1 MAGTGGGN
9 PWRGMSNPFP
19 NAAVA
24 HVYDY
29 PPDVLT
35 IETPAVRKARRVVSG
50 YLNATRT
57 PGTGPGAGGRGGS
70 GEHLIGKGAACVI
83 EGDYGTGK
91 THLAMDLLAR
101 AEGARAGAGPD
112 MRVFYQVVP
121 GGTFM
126 SLYTGLMK
134 DHIGLGEM
142 QDRVRECYS
151 DIVADALRDRPF
163 TEGLID
169 ELHRGN
175 VDPERVI
182 DRYGLKEGA
191 LRDELRRQLREVT
204 GNEVFGRALMLLL
217 RPELATLAWEW
228 LVGGFPGTVLA
239 ERGITRPLATDIE
252 AMDALGVVARLYGRR
267 DRRFVLVIDE
277 MEKLAVDW
285 DHDVTHAQALK
296 RLLEVFR
303 VTGSLLVMCGLP
315 DIFEILPPDPGR
327 VDAVIR
333 PSLLTADD
341 VRWYIGQALA
351 SAAGGD
357 GLAPFTRESADY
369 IVYLTS
375 GVARDV
381 LRICYY
387 AFDEAAET
395 GEEITA
401 EVLRQVARYRVP
413 NAGAERAR
421 SDIADILAEQGWPA
435 DRHRVLGALPGAV
448 ADFWIPRGAEGAG
461 CAILVSDSVL
471 EDREARVL
479 AEQAKAVASGD
490 AERAVI
496 LVVGGYLP
504 EDRRRLLAAE
514 LGAGSLVVYHV
525 RTFGREFARA
535 LQAAMDRFAGTRPPR
550 AVQAPG
556 GLELAGALPA
566 PGDSDE
572 IRTLR
577 AETERI
583 ARQQDSTLRAL
594 RELLRRSES
603 LTGAVAELRAG
614 PGPAPDTRAGLPA
627 EVETLFSRARDSLEA
642 YGDVRGFLEKTFQIA
657 ARQPGER
664 FPLTHRLRRPDAFS
678 PIGIAEYLSD
688 LLGGFRSSVQSWLAA
703 VRPGPDRE
711 GAPTEGEREWLRG
724 ICQTYDS
731 LYGVAQVYK
740 LDPLPDMIDLAD
752 DGREP
757 ADRPSRSVRREELE
771 AAFSDLG
778 ERVHHAALRAAAR
791 GGRP

>member
-1 MAGTGGGN
+1 MAGVSGDN
-9 PWRGMSNPFP
+9 PWRGISNPFP
-19 NAAVA
+19 SAAVA
-24 HVYDY
+24 HVYAT

-35 IETPAVRKARRVVSG
+35 IETQAVRDARRVVTG

-57 PGTGPGAGGRGGS
+57 PEAGNGPGGGDGPGG
-70 GEHLIGKGAACVI
+70 HLIGKGAACVI

-101 AEGARAGAGPD
+101 AEGARAVSGTD

-121 GGTFM
+121 GGTFT

-142 QDRVRECYS
+142 QSRVRECYS

-169 ELHRGN
+169 ELRRGN
-175 VDPERVI
+175 VDPELVI

-204 GNEVFGRALMLLL
+204 GNEAFGRALMLLL
-217 RPELATLAWEW
+217 QPELGSLAWEW

-239 ERGITRPLATDIE
+239 ERGITRPIATDIE

-277 MEKLAVDW
+277 MEKLAADW
-285 DHDVTHAQALK
+285 DSDVTHAQALK

-327 VDAVIR
+327 VDTVIH

-341 VRWYIGQALA
+341 VRWYIGQTLRR
-351 SAAGGD
+351 AAGGD
-357 GLAPFTRESADY
+357 GLAPFTGESADY
-369 IVYLTS
+369 IVYLTG

-387 AFDEAAET
+387 AFEEAAET

-413 NAGAERAR
+413 NVGAERAR
-421 SDIADILAEQGWPA
+421 GDIAETLAEQGWPA
-435 DRHRVLGALPGAV
+435 DRHRVLGALPGVV
-448 ADFWIPRGAEGAG
+448 ADFWIPRGEEGAG

-471 EDREARVL
+471 EDREARSL
-479 AEQAKAVASGD
+479 AEQAKAAASGG

-504 EDRRRLLAAE
+504 DDRRRWLEAE
-514 LGAGSLVVYHV
+514 LGPHALVAYRV
-525 RTFGREFARA
+525 RTFGREFAQALETAMERIGGPRPRRA
-535 LQAAMDRFAGTRPPR
+535 AP
-550 AVQAPG
+550 AVPDAPG
-556 GLELAGALPA
+556 VPAAGGIQAVP
-566 PGDSDE
+566 DSDE

-577 AETERI
+577 AETRRI
-583 ARQQDSTLRAL
+583 ARRQDSTLRAVE
-594 RELLRRSES
+594 ELLRQSES
-603 LTGAVAELRAG
+603 LTDAVAQLRAG
-614 PGPAPDTRAGLPA
+614 PAPAEQTRPGLPA
-627 EVETLFSRARDSLEA
+627 ELETLFSRARSSLEA

-688 LLGGFRSSVQSWLAA
+688 LLGGFRSSIQSWLAA
-703 VRPGPDRE
+703 VRPGPDRD
-711 GAPTEGEREWLRG
+711 GAPTAGEREWLRG

-740 LDPLPDMIDLAD
+740 LDPLPDMIDLD
-752 DGREP
+752 DGRER
-757 ADRPSRSVRREELE
+757 AVRPSRSERREELE
-771 AAFSDLG
+771 AAFADLG
-778 ERVHHAALRAAAR
+778 DRVHHAALKAAGAR
-791 GGRP
+791 G

>member
-1 MAGTGGGN
+1 MAGASGGN
-9 PWRGMSNPFP
+9 PWRGIPNPFP

-24 HVYDY
+24 HVYDS

-35 IETPAVRKARRVVSG
+35 IDTPAVRRARRVVSG
-50 YLNATRT
+50 YLSATRT
-57 PGTGPGAGGRGGS
+57 PGGGGDAGGGGGS
-70 GEHLIGKGAACVI
+70 GEHLIGKGTACVI

-91 THLAMDLLAR
+91 THLALDLLAR
-101 AEGARAGAGPD
+101 AEGARAGAGTD

-121 GGTFM
+121 GGTFT

-142 QDRVRECYS
+142 QNRVRECYS

-163 TEGLID
+163 TEGLIE
-169 ELHRGN
+169 ELQRGN

-217 RPELATLAWEW
+217 QPELASLAWEW
-228 LVGGFPGTVLA
+228 LVGGYPGTVLA
-239 ERGITRPLATDIE
+239 ERGITRPIGTDIE

-277 MEKLAVDW
+277 MEKLAADW
-285 DHDVTHAQALK
+285 DNDVTHAQALK

-303 VTGSLLVMCGLP
+303 VTGALLVMCGLP
-315 DIFEILPPDPGR
+315 DIFTILPPDPGR
-327 VDAVIR
+327 VDTVIH

-341 VRWYIGQALA
+341 VRWYIGQTLQRAT
-351 SAAGGD
+351 GGD
-357 GLAPFTRESADY
+357 GLAPFTSESADY

-395 GEEITA
+395 GEEVTA
-401 EVLRQVARYRVP
+401 EVLRQVARFRVP
-413 NAGAERAR
+413 NVSAERAR
-421 SDIADILAEQGWPA
+421 GDIADVLAERGQAA
-435 DRHRVLGALPGAV
+435 DRHRVLGALPGVV
-448 ADFWIPRGAEGAG
+448 ADFWIPRGEGGAG

-471 EDREARVL
+471 EDREARNL
-479 AEQAKAVASGD
+479 AAQAKAVASGD

-496 LVVGGYLP
+496 LVIGGYLP
-504 EDRRRLLAAE
+504 EDQRRWLEAE
-514 LGAGSLVVYHV
+514 LGAASLVVYHV
-525 RTFGREFARA
+525 RTFGRELARA
-535 LQAAMDRFAGTRPPR
+535 LETAMERFAGTGASR
-550 AVQAPG
+550 AAPAVG
-556 GLELAGALPA
+556 EPHAAA
-566 PGDSDE
+566 DSDE
-572 IRTLR
+572 IRSLR

-603 LTGAVAELRAG
+603 LTGVVAELRAG
-614 PGPAPDTRAGLPA
+614 PGPAAAPRPGLPA
-627 EVETLFSRARDSLEA
+627 ELETLFSRANDSLEA

-703 VRPGPDRE
+703 VRPGPDRD
-711 GAPTEGEREWLRG
+711 GVPTEGEREWLRG

-740 LDPLPDMIDLAD
+740 LDPLPDMIDLAG

-757 ADRPSRSVRREELE
+757 AARSSRSARREALE
-771 AAFSDLG
+771 AAFAELG
-778 ERVHHAALRAAAR
+778 ERVHHAALRAASAAR
-791 GGRP
+791 GDRP